1 MLVFVQENN
10 SQNFIKWHLKP
21 KLVLQITIVG
31 AENNSK
37 KGVNA
42 STHKHLGF
50 DYLFLNNTQSKAK
63 HDFYDVFQIQ
73 TQHHVAVLHFII
85 RSASLKSQPCYR
97 ATSV

>member
-21 KLVLQITIVG
+21 KPFFHITIVG
-31 AENNSK
+31 TSLPRH
-37 KGVNA
+37 V
-42 STHKHLGF
+42 GF
-50 DYLFLNNTQSKAK
+50 DYLTLNNTQSKAK

-85 RSASLKSQPCYR
+85 HSASLKSQPRYR